1 MGMYEI
7 ETRTCEAK
15 NFFAGDFQTLT
26 ESGTAGGELAEHM
39 PVAEDAEGKIVAV
52 TAETAANVVGI
63 TAAAAA
69 ADEPVVY
76 YMTGEFF
83 QEALNL
89 PDGVTVEDIKGPLRK
104 MSSFPA
110 EVRLKGRIKRWQMKQ

>member
-26 ESGTAGGELAEHM
+26 DSGTAGGALAEHM
-39 PVAEDAEGKIVAV
+39 PVTEDAEGKIVAV
-52 TAETAANVVGI
+52 TAETAANVMGI
-63 TAAAAA
+63 TAVAAA

-76 YMTGEFF
+76 YITGEFF

-89 PDGVTVEDIKGPLRK
+89 PDGVTVEDIKRPLRK
-104 MSSFPA
+104 MSIFL
-110 EVRLKGRIKRWQMKQ
+110 RKLG

>member
-26 ESGTAGGELAEHM
+26 ESGTAGSELAEHM

-52 TAETAANVVGI
+52 TTETAANVMGI

-69 ADEPVVY
+69 AGEPVVY
-76 YMTGEFF
+76 YITGEFF

-89 PDGVTVEDIKGPLRK
+89 PNGVTVEDIKRPLRK
-104 MSSFPA
+104 MSIFL
-110 EVRLKGRIKRWQMKQ
+110 RKLG